1 MCDCA
6 CKCSPRRRL
15 QVGDTIYGFCG
26 GLFGSSSYGPRLVV
40 HIDRDWMVYRNEYG
54 TYSIYNGDTDE
65 LVEFTQ
71 PEPYEEY

>member
-1 MCDCA
+1 M
-6 CKCSPRRRL
+6 
-15 QVGDTIYGFCG
+15 
-26 GLFGSSSYGPRLVV
+26 V